1 MHAFFP
7 SCILINQAHKVFF
20 FTIIYLNI
28 QILYDYIKYLS
39 FYVYHVLIYP
49 RVIAFFFLEKTDV
62 LKILSLSMNWYTL
75 LRGNYKH
82 FLRIKI
88 NMELM
93 YVCHLYPNLPWLNP
107 FSAEY
112 WTIWRIACGYP
123 VVIYC
128 FGFPLGIKH
137 ISANNSHMYI
147 RKTAIY
153 IIQVYFNMI
162 SN

>member
-7 SCILINQAHKVFF
+7 SCILINQVHKVF

-49 RVIAFFFLEKTDV
+49 RVIAFFFFEKNGRIENFIIVNDLVHITERRLQTFFAHKNQHGINV
-62 LKILSLSMNWYTL
+62 RLS
-75 LRGNYKH
+75 
-82 FLRIKI
+82 FI
-88 NMELM
+88 
-93 YVCHLYPNLPWLNP
+93 PNLPWLNP

>member
-7 SCILINQAHKVFF
+7 SCMLINQVHKVFLYNNLPEY
-20 FTIIYLNI
+20 TNIIWLY
-28 QILYDYIKYLS
+28 QIFKLLFLS
-39 FYVYHVLIYP
+39 RFNLP
-49 RVIAFFFLEKTDV
+49 KSDSFFFRKKTDV
-62 LKILSLSMNWYTL
+62 LKMVSLSMIWYTL
-75 LRGNYKH
+75 LRGDYKH

-128 FGFPLGIKH
+128 CGFPLGIKH